1 VRANAHGGV
10 QLRLD
15 AIDALETHYTPRSSP
30 HPWRQSPELGDAA
43 ATAHLSMLGFD
54 EVTRDER
61 EIVTAASPETRPGA
75 ILTRF
80 ADKYGR
86 AVAVVFSED

>member
-1 VRANAHGGV
+1 
-10 QLRLD
+10 
-15 AIDALETHYTPRSSP
+15 
-30 HPWRQSPELGDAA
+30 
-43 ATAHLSMLGFD
+43 MLGFD
-54 EVTRDER
+54 DVTRDER

-86 AVAVVFSED
+86 AVAVVFSEDQQPAGADASLVFLDADGLKKSVNFRLLEQGLVYPTFYS